1 MNLIDIFIL
10 ICVIFGAYKG
20 FKRGF
25 LVEVAI
31 LIGLVFGI
39 FLAAI
44 GTDVLARILSG
55 LVNWNLVL
63 LRIIAFLTIF
73 VIVMVVITVGCQK
86 EKVDVNS
93 ADIVAKVGEQVISK
107 DVYDKHLILFK
118 KNYEDMYGDK
128 VWSLDVGGKTFLQ
141 AVQENVLEKLI
152 NDAAIISYMKNN
164 KIEIEAS
171 EIEEIYAELS

>member
-10 ICVIFGAYKG
+10 LCVIFGAYKG

-73 VIVMVVITVGCQK
+73 VIVMVIIIFVAKIIGHALKAVHLNLVNRIAGVVAGAAK
-86 EKVDVNS
+86 MGLILSVLMIFVNS
-93 ADIVAKVGEQVISK
+93 LNPTITILTDQAREGSLFLTFIESLIWFVIPEWDIMPVE
-107 DVYDKHLILFK
+107 
-118 KNYEDMYGDK
+118 
-128 VWSLDVGGKTFLQ
+128 
-141 AVQENVLEKLI
+141 
-152 NDAAIISYMKNN
+152 
-164 KIEIEAS
+164 
-171 EIEEIYAELS
+171 